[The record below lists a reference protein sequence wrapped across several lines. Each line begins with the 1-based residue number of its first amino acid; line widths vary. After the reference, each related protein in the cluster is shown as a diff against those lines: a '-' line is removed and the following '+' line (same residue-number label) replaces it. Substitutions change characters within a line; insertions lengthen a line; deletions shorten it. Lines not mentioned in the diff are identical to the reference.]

1 MDTFIILYSKFSEV
15 SKNFINY
22 ILKNSRIKFKFLCLD
37 FITVRE
43 KIVEIMG
50 INELPC
56 VIIIRNEQIE
66 IYSGKDAY
74 KLSEEMSRQELEL
87 KSELP
92 KEKVNNTRL
101 NKSSATIGGDRSAA
115 GVYEVEGGRR
125 SVEEGIKS
133 NGSRSPPG
141 NGRTILY
148 DISGG
153 DSRRSASDDRGA
165 DSTKGRVSRGSAV
178 GDRFSG
184 AVGDLESEDMMELI
198 SETERQSY
206 VNSTIQDKNKNI
218 GKRPLVGIRKN
229 AGNYEYDTKEFL
241 AASED
246 GDEKIVTNGIKKKT
260 TGKSSKSLVAIAT
273 EMQKRREEFD
283 LPRK

>member
-101 NKSSATIGGDRSAA
+101 NKSSATIGGDRPARLAHGAPEHCASGSGTPRSAHASPGPA
-115 GVYEVEGGRR
+115 GVDPGGGGPPAGRR
-125 SVEEGIKS
+125 
-133 NGSRSPPG
+133 
-141 NGRTILY
+141 
-148 DISGG
+148 
-153 DSRRSASDDRGA
+153 RRG
-165 DSTKGRVSRGSAV
+165 
-178 GDRFSG
+178 
-184 AVGDLESEDMMELI
+184 
-198 SETERQSY
+198 
-206 VNSTIQDKNKNI
+206 
-218 GKRPLVGIRKN
+218 P
-229 AGNYEYDTKEFL
+229 
-241 AASED
+241 
-246 GDEKIVTNGIKKKT
+246 
-260 TGKSSKSLVAIAT
+260 
-273 EMQKRREEFD
+273 
-283 LPRK
+283 

>member
-1 MDTFIILYSKFSEV
+1 
-15 SKNFINY
+15 
-22 ILKNSRIKFKFLCLD
+22 
-37 FITVRE
+37 
-43 KIVEIMG
+43 
-50 INELPC
+50 
-56 VIIIRNEQIE
+56 
-66 IYSGKDAY
+66 
-74 KLSEEMSRQELEL
+74 
-87 KSELP
+87 
-92 KEKVNNTRL
+92 
-101 NKSSATIGGDRSAA
+101 
-115 GVYEVEGGRR
+115 
-125 SVEEGIKS
+125 
-133 NGSRSPPG
+133 
-141 NGRTILY
+141 
-148 DISGG
+148 
-153 DSRRSASDDRGA
+153 
-165 DSTKGRVSRGSAV
+165 
-178 GDRFSG
+178 
-184 AVGDLESEDMMELI
+184 MMELI